1 MAHAHTNKVW
11 GGCSR
16 AKGER
21 KREKNL
27 APPFFWCMYASTTY
41 TRSRAR
47 MLWELKAL
55 DLDLDLDLD

>member
-1 MAHAHTNKVW
+1 MGAIL
-11 GGCSR
+11 GLRR
-16 AKGER
+16 AEGER

-27 APPFFWCMYASTTY
+27 APPFFWCMWASTY

-55 DLDLDLDLD
+55 DLDLDLDLA